1 MFERAKWNTVQH
13 EGEGMYAGNV
23 NSRVDYEKGEAECE
37 KPQDQVE
44 NILAEGIPPKRNDKA
59 DVENDEISV

>member
-23 NSRVDYEKGEAECE
+23 NSRVDDEKGEAECE

-44 NILAEGIPPKRNDKA
+44 DILAEGMPPKRDDKA

>member
-1 MFERAKWNTVQH
+1 MQH

-23 NSRVDYEKGEAECE
+23 NSRVDDEKGEAECE
-37 KPQDQVE
+37 KPQDQVD
-44 NILAEGIPPKRNDKA
+44 ILAEGMPPKRDDKA

>member
-1 MFERAKWNTVQH
+1 MQH

-23 NSRVDYEKGEAECE
+23 NSRVDEEKGEAECE
-37 KPQDQVE
+37 KPQDQVD
-44 NILAEGIPPKRNDKA
+44 ILAEGMPPKRDDKA